1 MKSLN
6 RYRGFTLIELL
17 VVIAIIAIIAAIL
30 FPVFA
35 QAKGASKKAAA
46 MSNLSQIGKAVHMY
60 LGDYDDHLPPRYSHV
75 PKWPGFGIMT
85 LVFGDDSETLIER
98 YNPYIKN
105 RDIWF
110 SPEDRLPKK
119 GASSFS
125 VNNQLSYA
133 WSMSEIPRPAEAIYM
148 TDRSDVSYVSSATEE
163 SSNLYAWWLFTS
175 APLENENGLP
185 GTIVPEKVV
194 EQIAPNRYTGRVA
207 LYQFLD
213 SHVKAMKFDRTWGDK
228 NTNLHW
234 ATKP

>member
-1 MKSLN
+1 MKSPN

-46 MSNLSQIGKAVHMY
+46 MSNLSQIGKAVQMY
-60 LGDYDDHLPPRYSHV
+60 LGDHDDHLPFRFPGLE
-75 PKWPGFGIMT
+75 KWPGFHLMIII
-85 LVFGDDSETLIER
+85 GDDGGTLDKV
-98 YNPYIKN
+98 YTPYIKN

-119 GASSFS
+119 GSSSFS
-125 VNNQLSYA
+125 FNNQLAYA

-148 TDRSDVSYVSSATEE
+148 TDRSDVSYFNPVVEE
-163 SSNLYAWWLFTS
+163 SSNLYAWWLFTG
-175 APLENENGLP
+175 APLEDENGLP
-185 GTIVPEKVV
+185 GTIVPENVV
-194 EQIAPNRYTGRVA
+194 EQIAPNRYTGKVA

-228 NTNLHW
+228 NTNLHV